1 MKVIKKYQQNEKF
14 KDFVAILFESL
25 FLYLL

>member
-14 KDFVAILFESL
+14 KDFVATLFESL